1 MATEMMAQETQV
13 ESSKREAFAEK
24 MLGVFNSGALGLM
37 VSLGHRSGLFD
48 LMADMPPA
56 TSREIAARGRFDER
70 YVREWLGA
78 MVTGGV
84 IEYDSASRTYRLPPE
99 HASLLTRAAM
109 PENMATTAQW
119 LTVLARVEDDILNC
133 FRTGGGVPYERYH
146 RFHEVMAEESA
157 QTVVAALTDSI
168 LPLVPGAIDDLRRGI
183 DVLDVGCGAGRAINL
198 LAHSFPNS
206 RFTGYDMCPEA
217 VEMAREESRRRGVT
231 NARFEV
237 QDVAAL
243 GQRDRF
249 DMITAFDAIHDQ
261 ARPAEVLQAIHAA
274 LRPKGVFLMQ
284 DIDTTSHLDRDM
296 EHPIGP
302 FLYTISCMHC
312 MTVSLAQGGAGLGTC
327 WGEEVA
333 RRMLRDAGFS
343 RVEVHRLPHDF
354 INCYYVARK

>member
-1 MATEMMAQETQV
+1 
-13 ESSKREAFAEK
+13 
-24 MLGVFNSGALGLM
+24 
-37 VSLGHRSGLFD
+37 
-48 LMADMPPA
+48 
-56 TSREIAARGRFDER
+56 
-70 YVREWLGA
+70 
-78 MVTGGV
+78 
-84 IEYDSASRTYRLPPE
+84 
-99 HASLLTRAAM
+99 
-109 PENMATTAQW
+109 MATTAQW
-119 LTVLARVEDDILNC
+119 ITVLAQVEDDILNC
-133 FRTGGGVPYERYH
+133 FRTGGGVPYARYH

-157 QTVVAALTDSI
+157 QTVVAALADSI

-217 VEMAREESRRRGVT
+217 VELA
-231 NARFEV
+231 
-237 QDVAAL
+237 
-243 GQRDRF
+243 RF
-249 DMITAFDAIHDQ
+249 DMVTAFDAIHDQ

-302 FLYTISCMHC
+302 FLYTISRMHC

-327 WGEEVA
+327 WGEEAA

-343 RVEVHRLPHDF
+343 RVEVHRLPRDF